1 MCKKILSSIGILVC
15 CIYVM
20 HGVAF
25 AAPSFFEGKTV
36 RVVVGLSAGGGYDLY
51 ARMIGRH
58 LGRNI
63 PGNPTV
69 IVDNMPGA
77 GSMIA
82 ANYFFKAV
90 KPDGLTI
97 GHVSGN
103 IILNQILDR
112 PGAEFDARKFEY
124 IGAPYQDDM
133 VVLVTKASG
142 ITNMEKWINSKRP
155 IKFGGEA
162 PGTTF
167 SDNIPRVLRV
177 ALGLP
182 IKPVSGYKGT
192 AEVKLAMES
201 GEVDGNCASWES
213 AKALWRKQ
221 LESGDIIP
229 VLQCVAK
236 PVPEIANVPLA
247 ISYAKTD
254 EARKLIEVAMHE
266 PSVYARPFFV
276 PPGTPKDRV
285 QILRHAFEATLKDKD
300 FLAELQQAKM
310 ALKPA
315 TGELL
320 TSVIQGLFDLD
331 PAMKAKL
338 KDILYK

>member
-1 MCKKILSSIGILVC
+1 MIRKCFCNVT
-15 CIYVM
+15 
-20 HGVAF
+20 VALGLIF
-25 AAPSFFEGKTV
+25 FANTLQAAPDSFFEGKTV
-36 RVVVGLSAGGGYDLY
+36 RIVVGLSAGGGYDLW

-63 PGNPTV
+63 PGKPTV

-82 ANYFFKAV
+82 ANYIYKAA

-97 GHVSGN
+97 GHVSGG

-133 VVLVTKASG
+133 VVFIRKGSG
-142 ITNMEKWINSKRP
+142 VTNMEKWASAKNP
-155 IKFGGEA
+155 VKFGGEA

-167 SDNIPRVLRV
+167 SDNVPRILRD

-182 IKPVSGYKGT
+182 IKPISGYKGT
-192 AEVKLAMES
+192 AEVKLAIES
-201 GEVDGNCASWES
+201 GEVDGNCLSWES
-213 AKALWRKQ
+213 GKATWRKQ
-221 LESGDIIP
+221 LDMGDIIP
-229 VLQCVAK
+229 VLQGVAK
-236 PVPEIANVPLA
+236 PIGEIPNVPLA
-247 ISYAKTD
+247 ISFAKSD
-254 EARKLIEVAMHE
+254 EARKLIEVGIHE

-276 PPGTPKDRV
+276 SPGTPKDRV
-285 QILRHAFEATLKDKD
+285 QILRNAFEATLKDKEFIAD
-300 FLAELQQAKM
+300 LQQAK
-310 ALKPA
+310 LNPKPA

-320 TSVIQGLFDLD
+320 ANVIQGLFDLD
-331 PAMKAKL
+331 SAMKAKL
-338 KDILYK
+338 KDVLYK